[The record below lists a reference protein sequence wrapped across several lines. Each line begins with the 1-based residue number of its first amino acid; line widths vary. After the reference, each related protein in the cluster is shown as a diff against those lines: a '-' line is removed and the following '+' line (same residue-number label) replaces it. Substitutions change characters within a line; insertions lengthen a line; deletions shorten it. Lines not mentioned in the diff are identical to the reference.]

1 MFNCI
6 YGKSKNNI
14 STRIFLFH
22 TLVLQSLLYS
32 LFDNQYR
39 SIRMENHLTGNTWIK
54 QTGKDIPFIIRDA
67 NRPLAF
73 AAKSVDSLFFYIH
86 IQIGQ

>member
-22 TLVLQSLLYS
+22 TLVLQSLL
-32 LFDNQYR
+32 
-39 SIRMENHLTGNTWIK
+39 SIHYL
-54 QTGKDIPFIIRDA
+54 IINIGVSEWKIILRA
-67 NRPLAF
+67 ILGLNKR
-73 AAKSVDSLFFYIH
+73 AKTFRL
-86 IQIGQ
+86 

>member
-1 MFNCI
+1 MDKMFNKDEEIGCLRKI
-6 YGKSKNNI
+6 KEQYQRKDI
-14 STRIFLFH
+14 LFH

-67 NRPLAF
+67 
-73 AAKSVDSLFFYIH
+73 KSVDSLFFYIH

>member
-22 TLVLQSLLYS
+22 TLVLERHHGKRKNAANDLKISERTLY
-32 LFDNQYR
+32 R
-39 SIRMENHLTGNTWIK
+39 KIK
-54 QTGKDIPFIIRDA
+54 EYGLD
-67 NRPLAF
+67 
-73 AAKSVDSLFFYIH
+73 
-86 IQIGQ
+86 

>member
-67 NRPLAF
+67 
-73 AAKSVDSLFFYIH
+73 KSVDSLFFYIH
-86 IQIGQ
+86 IQIGPLQSDYS